1 MISSQQPYLS
11 PSILVQFPCGFFEV
25 VRIFNA
31 VLPMYFTVLRCF
43 WMFHK
48 LQNMHFLLQLQRN
61 LIEKQQDQLFTF
73 CKLETVYDMY
83 PH

>member
-1 MISSQQPYLS
+1 MISSQHPTYL
-11 PSILVQFPCGFFEV
+11 PQFSFNFNAVFFEV
-25 VRIFNA
+25 VRTFNA
-31 VLPMYFTVLRCF
+31 VLPMYFTLLRCF
-43 WMFHK
+43 WMLHK
-48 LQNMHFLLQLQRN
+48 LQNTHFLLQLQRN